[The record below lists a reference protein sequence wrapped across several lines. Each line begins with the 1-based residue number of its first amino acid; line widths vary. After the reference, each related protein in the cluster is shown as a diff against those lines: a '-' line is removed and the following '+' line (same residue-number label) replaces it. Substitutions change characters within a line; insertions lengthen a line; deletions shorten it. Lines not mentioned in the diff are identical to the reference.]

1 MHVVGLSLLQASW
14 VAILFLAY
22 RHLSTLCGLV
32 ELQAQ
37 VHLLSSDLR
46 PFNHD

>member
-1 MHVVGLSLLQASW
+1 MHVVSLSLLQAIW

-22 RHLSTLCGLV
+22 RHLCALCGLV
-32 ELQAQ
+32 ELQVQ
-37 VHLLSSDLR
+37 VHLLASDLR